1 MCTSVLY
8 RGEDA
13 CFGRTLDLEYAYA
26 DRVVLLP
33 AHAPLHFL
41 YQPTLTSHHAL
52 LGTAVLH
59 DGQPLWYDA
68 LNDQGLAMA
77 GLNFP
82 KSAVYA
88 PSAEGKRNC
97 ASFELIPLVLGQCA
111 TIPEAHHLLSQVN
124 ITPDSVSPAYPAT
137 PLHFMLAD
145 RFGHTLIAEQTSD
158 GLHLYADESAVM
170 TNEPPLPIQ
179 LHKLTDY
186 AHLSAHPPRPAFGT
200 DLQPPYSGGMGAIG
214 LPGDWSSSSRFV
226 RAAFA
231 AANSP
236 DGLTGNAAV
245 TQLLHCLGA
254 AAIPMGCVYKE
265 DGRAMYTRYTSAA
278 NLVRGTYTRTT
289 YTDLS
294 PKTYTFAMAEG
305 ENAAVKVLA

>member
-1 MCTSVLY
+1 MQGIQRPFGKDPPTVDPMGQADFFPGSQQKDAVGAGIIAAPQRKDRAFVERKALCQVLC
-8 RGEDA
+8 RAG
-13 CFGRTLDLEYAYA
+13 GRIL
-26 DRVVLLP
+26 
-33 AHAPLHFL
+33 
-41 YQPTLTSHHAL
+41 L
-52 LGTAVLH
+52 LGVMAFHHRLFPTGKGVFRQTQPAV
-59 DGQPLWYDA
+59 QKVDA
-68 LNDQGLAMA
+68 GGKVGAKKHRRRFSQRPKFFQLGGTLPRRSAAQGRFGAA
-77 GLNFP
+77 D
-82 KSAVYA
+82 K
-88 PSAEGKRNC
+88 
-97 ASFELIPLVLGQCA
+97 
-111 TIPEAHHLLSQVN
+111 
-124 ITPDSVSPAYPAT
+124 
-137 PLHFMLAD
+137 LAD

-294 PKTYTFAMAEG
+294 PKTYTFALAEG
-305 ENAAVKVLA
+305 EDAAVKVLA

>member
-8 RGEDA
+8 RGEDT

-59 DGQPLWYDA
+59 DCAPLWYDA

-88 PSAEGKRNC
+88 PPAEGKRNC

-111 TIPEAHHLLSQVN
+111 TIP
-124 ITPDSVSPAYPAT
+124 
-137 PLHFMLAD
+137 
-145 RFGHTLIAEQTSD
+145 
-158 GLHLYADESAVM
+158 
-170 TNEPPLPIQ
+170 PI
-179 LHKLTDY
+179 
-186 AHLSAHPPRPAFGT
+186 PPRRCTLCWQTA
-200 DLQPPYSGGMGAIG
+200 S
-214 LPGDWSSSSRFV
+214 
-226 RAAFA
+226 
-231 AANSP
+231 
-236 DGLTGNAAV
+236 
-245 TQLLHCLGA
+245 
-254 AAIPMGCVYKE
+254 AIPSLQSRPQTGCICMPT
-265 DGRAMYTRYTSAA
+265 RAPS
-278 NLVRGTYTRTT
+278 
-289 YTDLS
+289 
-294 PKTYTFAMAEG
+294 
-305 ENAAVKVLA
+305 

>member
-8 RGEDA
+8 RGEDT

-59 DGQPLWYDA
+59 DCAPLWYDA

-88 PSAEGKRNC
+88 PPAEGKRNC

-124 ITPDSVSPAYPAT
+124 ITPDSVSPAYP
-137 PLHFMLAD
+137 P
-145 RFGHTLIAEQTSD
+145 RRCTLCWQTAS
-158 GLHLYADESAVM
+158 
-170 TNEPPLPIQ
+170 
-179 LHKLTDY
+179 
-186 AHLSAHPPRPAFGT
+186 
-200 DLQPPYSGGMGAIG
+200 
-214 LPGDWSSSSRFV
+214 
-226 RAAFA
+226 
-231 AANSP
+231 
-236 DGLTGNAAV
+236 
-245 TQLLHCLGA
+245 
-254 AAIPMGCVYKE
+254 AIPSLQSRPQTGCICMPT
-265 DGRAMYTRYTSAA
+265 RAPS
-278 NLVRGTYTRTT
+278 
-289 YTDLS
+289 
-294 PKTYTFAMAEG
+294 
-305 ENAAVKVLA
+305 